1 MNTATKTN
9 LLPRIALAAA
19 SVAALALIA
28 LLASCSTAPQQT
40 IKISLQS
47 NAGTGYEWVVD
58 GETPS
63 TLQQMDSTTEP
74 QQGDEDIVGGPL
86 LTTYTFQGIKEGDGT
101 VSFRLE
107 RAGTPAD
114 DDLQVTYH
122 FTVDK
127 DLHVTFD
134 GSEGTYFEG
143 EEIPDPEVYAQ

>member
-1 MNTATKTN
+1 MNASTKTN
-9 LLPRIALAAA
+9 LLPKIAFTVA
-19 SVAALALIA
+19 SIAALAVIVA
-28 LLASCSTAPQQT
+28 LSSCSTTPQQT
-40 IKISLQS
+40 IKIPLQS

-74 QQGDEDIVGGPL
+74 QGDEDLAGGPV
-86 LTTYTFQGIKEGDGT
+86 LTTYTFQSIKEGDGT
-101 VSFRLE
+101 ISFRLE

-114 DDLQVTYH
+114 DDLQVTSH

-134 GSEGTYFEG
+134 GSEGTYLEG
-143 EEIPDPEVYAQ
+143 EEIPTPEIYAQ

>member
-1 MNTATKTN
+1 MNETTSKP
-9 LLPRIALAAA
+9 LSKIALVAIGI
-19 SVAALALIA
+19 AALAVIA
-28 LLASCSTAPQQT
+28 MLSACSTTPQQT
-40 IKISLQS
+40 IRISLQS
-47 NAGTGYEWVVD
+47 NAGTGYEWVID

-63 TLQQMDSTTEP
+63 TLQQMDSTVEP
-74 QQGDEDIVGGPL
+74 QGDDEMVGSPVVY
-86 LTTYTFQGIKEGDGT
+86 TYTFQGIKEGDGT
-101 VSFRLE
+101 ISFRLE

-143 EEIPDPEVYAQ
+143 EEIPAPEVYAQ